1 MFDLAV
7 WLPGLVF
14 LGLVVWLLRKVIKA
28 ARTES
33 DLETERLE
41 GSLAEELRVARA
53 VAAKSEQ
60 ENESE
65 KEKEK
70 EREKE
75 TAALVADV
83 ADVDPAHLSIIES
96 LVAEREAQARASHVG
111 PTDVLRRV
119 ELVWARS
126 NATHAVWCER
136 RHAATRAARALT
148 RDVICVAQIEKG
160 KVVERWFFG

>member
-14 LGLVVWLLRKVIKA
+14 LGLAVWLVRKIVKA
-28 ARTES
+28 ARNES
-33 DLETERLE
+33 DFESDRLE
-41 GSLAEELRVARA
+41 GAFAEELKAARA
-53 VAAKSEQ
+53 LAAGRPL
-60 ENESE
+60 
-65 KEKEK
+65 EK

-75 TAALVADV
+75 KETEKEPELVPDLSG
-83 ADVDPAHLSIIES
+83 VDPAHLPIIEA
-96 LVAEREAQARASHVG
+96 LVAEREAQARASHSG
-111 PTDVLRRV
+111 PTDVLKRV

-136 RHAATRAARALT
+136 RHAATRAARAMT
-148 RDVICVAQIEKG
+148 REVICVAQIEKG